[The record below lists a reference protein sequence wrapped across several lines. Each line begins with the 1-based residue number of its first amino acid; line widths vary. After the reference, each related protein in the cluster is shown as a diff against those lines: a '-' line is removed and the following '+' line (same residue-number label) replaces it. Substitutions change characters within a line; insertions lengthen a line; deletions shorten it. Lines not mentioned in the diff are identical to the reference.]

1 MECFKTEQ
9 IFAFAQGR
17 MSGEQALTVEEHL
30 DLCALCRALLAEAT
44 RTEKAETQLSGSP
57 QSGAGAASLQLQ
69 RGTMLGRYVVLE
81 RVGAGGM
88 GVVHAAD
95 DPELDRRVALKLIRI
110 DSVGP
115 ARQEQ
120 AEARLLREAQATARV
135 IHPNVITIHDVGRIG
150 GHVFL
155 AMEFVE
161 GTTLRVHLQEARRD
175 WREVLGLFLQAGR
188 GLAAAHAKGLVHR
201 DFKPDNVLVG
211 RDGRVRITDFGL
223 ARIVHDM
230 GDSPEQSPMP
240 DPAGLRGESL
250 TRSDT
255 VLGTPAYMAPEQR
268 RGEASDARSDQFS
281 YCVAL
286 YEALYGERPFAG
298 GTPTGGEGPKQLT
311 ELRPPRDSAVPSW
324 VQRAIVQGLS
334 ASPELRHA
342 SMDELL
348 RLLSGSP
355 RSRWQR
361 AGVAAGVGL
370 LLVAGGAALH
380 RSVSRDPCLGSE
392 QALVGIWDAPRK
404 SALQGV
410 FGASPLLFAADAWRE
425 VEQTLDAY
433 SRDWVGAH
441 QEACIATRV
450 RGHQTE
456 GILERRVVCLDQR
469 LKELSAVVDML
480 ASGEAQVIENAA
492 RAVHGLDS
500 LAPCADISTLASPE
514 PPAADAETQRR
525 LEGIRTRF
533 ATVRA
538 KLNAGQVLPSLEL
551 ATVLAQEARDAGYRP
566 LEAQVLGLLAEAQGQ
581 AGRYRDAI
589 KTRHRAVQV
598 AESSREDRQAAE
610 SWVGLVRLMSFVKA
624 EMDPDE
630 EYPLHAAAAVKRL
643 GGDPRLE
650 ARLASNLVSL
660 HRARGRTEEALTE
673 SQRALAMARKS
684 YTDEEPELATALL
697 SAGQMLGMRGQY
709 EEGIPLLRE
718 AESIYRKTYGP
729 EHPNLAVVLDSIAV
743 HEVQAGHPERALE
756 YGQRALAIY
765 QRVLGDAHPGTSG
778 SFHNIGGFLLELGRA
793 AESLEAFERATRL
806 REKHLGAQD
815 PKLAASLSG
824 MGRAL
829 SKLGRYAE
837 AAEQHQRALAIREQA
852 LGPDNSQLA
861 HDLLGL
867 GNGFQGMNAPLRARS
882 PLERALAILERQP
895 AGTMEGRLAEVRFA
909 LARVLAAEPRELARA
924 RKLAGGAAEYL
935 RKVPARAA
943 ELQEVER
950 WLAVNATAKAD
961 AH

>member
-17 MSGEQALTVEEHL
+17 MSGEQALGLEEHL
-30 DLCALCRALLAEAT
+30 DRCALCRALLAEAT
-44 RTEKAETQLSGSP
+44 RTDKAETQLSGSP
-57 QSGAGAASLQLQ
+57 RSGAGAASVQLQ
-69 RGTMLGRYVVLE
+69 RGAMLGRYVVLE

-88 GVVHAAD
+88 GVVHAAY
-95 DPELDRRVALKLIRI
+95 DPELDRRVALKLIQI

-135 IHPNVITIHDVGRIG
+135 IHPNVITLHDVGRIG

-161 GTTLRVHLQEARRD
+161 GSTLRVHLQEARRD

-223 ARIVHDM
+223 ARIVHDL
-230 GDSPEQSPMP
+230 GEPPELAPP
-240 DPAGLRGESL
+240 PEPVGLRGESL

-255 VLGTPAYMAPEQR
+255 VIGTPAYMAPEQR

-286 YEALYGERPFAG
+286 YEALYGERPFASD
-298 GTPTGGEGPKQLT
+298 TSAKGEGPRQLP
-311 ELRPPRDSAVPSW
+311 EPRPPRDSAVPSW

-334 ASPELRHA
+334 ASPERRHA

-348 RLLSGSP
+348 RQLSGSP
-355 RSRWQR
+355 RARWQR

-380 RSVSRDPCLGSE
+380 RSVSRDPCGESE
-392 QALVGIWDAPRK
+392 QALVGIWDGPRK

-410 FGASPLLFAADAWRE
+410 FGASPLPFAADAWRE
-425 VEQTLDAY
+425 VERTLDAY

-551 ATVLAQEARDAGYRP
+551 ATVLAQDARDAGYRP
-566 LEAQVLGLLAEAQGQ
+566 LEAQVLDLLAEAQGQ
-581 AGRYRDAI
+581 AGGYRDAI
-589 KTRHRAVQV
+589 KTLHRAIQA
-598 AESSREDRQAAE
+598 AESSRDDRQAAE
-610 SWVGLVRLMSFVKA
+610 SWVGLVRLQSFVKA
-624 EMDPDE
+624 ETDPDE
-630 EYPLHAAAAVKRL
+630 EYPLHAAAAVERL

-660 HRARGRTEEALTE
+660 LRARGRMEEALAE
-673 SQRALAMARKS
+673 SQRALAMTRKS
-684 YTDEEPELATALL
+684 YSADEPELATALL
-697 SAGQMLGMRGQY
+697 SAGQMLGIRGHY
-709 EEGIPLLRE
+709 EEGSALLRE

-729 EHPNLAVVLDSIAV
+729 EHPNLAVVLDSIAI

-778 SFHNIGGFLLELGRA
+778 CFHNIGGFLLELGRA
-793 AESLEAFERATRL
+793 ASSLEAFERATRL
-806 REKHLGAQD
+806 RERHLGAQD

-867 GNGFQGMNAPLRARS
+867 GNAFRGMNAPRKARP

-909 LARVLAAEPRELARA
+909 LARVLAAEPRELERA
-924 RKLAGGAAEYL
+924 RQLAGVAAESL
-935 RKVPARAA
+935 RKLPARAA

-950 WLAVNATAKAD
+950 WLAVHATARAD